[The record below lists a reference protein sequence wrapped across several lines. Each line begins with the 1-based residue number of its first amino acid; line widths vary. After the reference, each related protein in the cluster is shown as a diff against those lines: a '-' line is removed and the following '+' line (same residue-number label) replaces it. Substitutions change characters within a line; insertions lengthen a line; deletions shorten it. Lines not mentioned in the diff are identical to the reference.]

1 MMDLKLLHFWHPMM
15 EEDTG
20 ANGGEGQPQEKPLT
34 LDDHLKGNP
43 ESQKEFDRRVTKAL
57 ETAREKWE
65 KEATER
71 ETEAAKLAKMT
82 AEQKAE
88 HERQKRE
95 NDLAKREAD
104 LNRRELRATA
114 AQSLS
119 EKGLPT
125 ALLDC
130 LNYQD
135 AESCNKSIDTIE
147 TAFRAAV
154 QRGVEERMKGTTPT
168 ATGSSEA
175 AADAAMRKAL
185 GLK

>member
-1 MMDLKLLHFWHPMM
+1 
-15 EEDTG
+15 
-20 ANGGEGQPQEKPLT
+20 
-34 LDDHLKGNP
+34 
-43 ESQKEFDRRVTKAL
+43 
-57 ETAREKWE
+57 
-65 KEATER
+65 
-71 ETEAAKLAKMT
+71 MT

-95 NDLAKREAD
+95 DDLAKREAD

-114 AQSLS
+114 AQTLS

-125 ALLDC
+125 TLLDC

-135 AESCNKSIDTIE
+135 ADNCSKSIETIE

-168 ATGSSEA
+168 APGSSEA